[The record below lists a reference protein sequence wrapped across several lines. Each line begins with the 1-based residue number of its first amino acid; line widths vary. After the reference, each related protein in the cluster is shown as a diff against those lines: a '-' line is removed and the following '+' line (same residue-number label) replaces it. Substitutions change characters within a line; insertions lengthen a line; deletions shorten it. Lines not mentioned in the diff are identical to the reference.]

1 MALLDY
7 NYTTIETFKQIAD
20 RCQTTVDQLMLLN
33 NIQPPYSARPY
44 DMFGAGGTIK
54 VPQVYSG
61 GETFENTGK
70 QNNKQKYLQK
80 PSSAKPSST
89 ATGAIVQLGHAVQS
103 KCSIT
108 VDVDKTKQTLY
119 FPCFPESYTDTHTAS
134 VSPMNILGRS
144 EPFQIYQNSGPRTV
158 SVSFRMDREMNR
170 TCNIQ
175 NIIALVQSACYPIQT
190 YPIIPRCTLV
200 IGANCS
206 ITGIITDVSTDWGET
221 LLSVTDSSG
230 HQNFVYSVATLQ
242 FSVTECTGN
251 PKWQP
256 QVASRGG
263 V

>member
-7 NYTTIETFKQIAD
+7 NYTEIETFKQIAD

-44 DMFGAGGTIK
+44 DMFGAGGIIK

-70 QNNKQKYLQK
+70 QNNKQKYLQA
-80 PSSAKPSST
+80 PDNRQRATLSAPRS
-89 ATGAIVQLGHAVQS
+89 IVALGSASQK

-108 VDVDKTKQTLY
+108 VNGTTLY
-119 FPCFPESYTDTHTAS
+119 FPCFPESYSDSHTAS

-158 SVSFRMDREMNR
+158 SVSFRMDREMTR
-170 TCNIQ
+170 TCEIGA
-175 NIIALVQSACYPIQT
+175 IVGLVQSACYPIGT
-190 YPIIPRCTLV
+190 YPIIPRCTLI
-200 IGANCS
+200 IGNNCA

-221 LLSVTDSSG
+221 IIE
-230 HQNFVYSVATLQ
+230 NMYMVATLQ
-242 FSVTECTGN
+242 FSVTECTGK
-251 PKWQP
+251 PKMQGE
-256 QVASRGG
+256 VASKWG

>member
-1 MALLDY
+1 MASLDY
-7 NYTTIETFKQIAD
+7 NYTEIETFKQIAD
-20 RCQTTVDQLMLLN
+20 RCQTTVDQIMLLN

-44 DMFGAGGTIK
+44 DMFGAGGVIK

-80 PSSAKPSST
+80 PSSKKSSSDT
-89 ATGAIVQLGHAVQS
+89 IRPIVQLGNAVQR
-103 KCSIT
+103 KCWIKVNET
-108 VDVDKTKQTLY
+108 TLC
-119 FPCFPESYTDTHTAS
+119 FPCFPESYTDSHTAS
-134 VSPMNILGRS
+134 VTPMNILGRS

-175 NIIALVQSACYPIQT
+175 NIIALVQSACYPIHT

-230 HQNFVYSVATLQ
+230 NQNFVYSVATLQ
-242 FSVTECTGN
+242 FSVTECTGS

-256 QVASRGG
+256 QVASSGG

>member
-1 MALLDY
+1 MASLDY
-7 NYTTIETFKQIAD
+7 NYTEIETFKQIAD

-44 DMFGAGGTIK
+44 DIFGAGGTIK

-80 PSSAKPSST
+80 PDNRQNATLSAPRS
-89 ATGAIVQLGHAVQS
+89 IVALGSASQK

-108 VDVDKTKQTLY
+108 VNGTTLY
-119 FPCFPESYTDTHTAS
+119 FPCFPESYSDSHTAS

-170 TCNIQ
+170 TCEVGA
-175 NIIALVQSACYPIQT
+175 IIGLVQSACYPIGI
-190 YPIIPRCTLV
+190 YPIIPRCTLI
-200 IGANCS
+200 IGNNCA

-221 LLSVTDSSG
+221 IID
-230 HQNFVYSVATLQ
+230 NMYMVATLQ
-242 FSVTECTGN
+242 FSVIECTGK
-251 PKWQP
+251 PKMQGE
-256 QVASRGG
+256 VASKWG